1 MPSDSPASPPPAM
14 VIGFFNGA
22 RLPVSALR
30 ASGMIPSAQLFQ
42 SQASRRGG
50 SALPQTDP
58 PLILARRKPTTS
70 IRLSGLRL
78 MRSFSRP
85 GWNV

>member
-30 ASGMIPSAQLFQ
+30 ASGMIP
-42 SQASRRGG
+42 
-50 SALPQTDP
+50 
-58 PLILARRKPTTS
+58 
-70 IRLSGLRL
+70 
-78 MRSFSRP
+78 
-85 GWNV
+85 